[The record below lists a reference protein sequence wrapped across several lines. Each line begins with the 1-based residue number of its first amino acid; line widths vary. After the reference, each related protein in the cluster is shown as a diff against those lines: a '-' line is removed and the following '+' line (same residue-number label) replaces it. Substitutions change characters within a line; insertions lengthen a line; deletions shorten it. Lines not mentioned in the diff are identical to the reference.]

1 MSIKNFDMVSA
12 QLKKANTCKRVVL
25 VGAEDRHSLEAV
37 MMAQKNNIAQPI
49 LIGDKKIILSHL
61 DELGYSLRLVTIIN
75 EPNLETCCRQAAQL
89 INSGDADFIM
99 KGKIETSSLMKVLLQ
114 KENNLRTGRIMSHL
128 AFLEIPTYHKLF
140 AVTDVALNPYPNL
153 DQKRQMIENAVITLT
168 KMGVK
173 QPKVAVMSSAEEINP
188 KVPESLDAN
197 ELKMMNQRGAITDC
211 IVDGPISYDLAISKE
226 AAELKNYSSPVAG
239 DVDVMVVP
247 NITAGN
253 LLAKALVYSGGAR
266 TAGFVVG
273 AKVPII
279 LTSRS
284 ATTEDKYMAI
294 ILAACAS

>member
-1 MSIKNFDMVSA
+1 
-12 QLKKANTCKRVVL
+12 
-25 VGAEDRHSLEAV
+25 
-37 MMAQKNNIAQPI
+37 
-49 LIGDKKIILSHL
+49 
-61 DELGYSLRLVTIIN
+61 
-75 EPNLETCCRQAAQL
+75 
-89 INSGDADFIM
+89 
-99 KGKIETSSLMKVLLQ
+99 
-114 KENNLRTGRIMSHL
+114 
-128 AFLEIPTYHKLF
+128 
-140 AVTDVALNPYPNL
+140 
-153 DQKRQMIENAVITLT
+153 MIENAVITLT

>member
-1 MSIKNFDMVSA
+1 MSIKNFAMLSA
-12 QLKKANTCKRVVL
+12 QRNKAGTCKQVVL
-25 VGAEDRHSLEAV
+25 VGAEDSHSLEAV
-37 MMAQKNNIAQPI
+37 MLAQKNNIAHPI
-49 LIGDKKIILSHL
+49 LIGEKGIVVSQLYA
-61 DELGYSLRLVTIIN
+61 LGYSLQDVTIIDKS
-75 EPNLETCCRQAAQL
+75 NLEDCCRQAVQL

-128 AFLEIPTYHKLF
+128 AFLEVPTYHKLF

-168 KMGVK
+168 KMGIK

-188 KVPESLDAN
+188 KVPESLDAH
-197 ELKMMNQRGAITDC
+197 ELKVMNQSGILADC
-211 IVDGPISYDLAISKE
+211 IVEGPISYDLAISKE

-239 DVDVMVVP
+239 DVDLMVVP

-253 LLAKALVYSGGAR
+253 LLAKALVYSGGAK

-273 AKVPII
+273 AKIPIV

-284 ATTEDKYMAI
+284 ATTEDKYMALV
-294 ILAACAS
+294 LAACAS